1 MNVLIA
7 GGFWA
12 IAKFMVLLCC
22 TIVSM
27 IKAIYFYIKTCKK
40 WKRLTKTLY
49 VMTMVPLFASS
60 IITLG
65 GVSNIIKGDWVIKV
79 FSVVIFGGF
88 MGGWLW
94 FLLVLYELRRNR
106 AKVANCY
113 DVKDDVRLI
122 AWLLLGLM
130 LIFINL
136 PPVL

>member
-27 IKAIYFYIKTCKK
+27 IKAIYFYVNTVKK

-49 VMTMVPLFASS
+49 VMTVVPFFASL

-88 MGGWLW
+88 MGGWYVKSLLKEEGMHFSKMEIEKYKFLIESFW
-94 FLLVLYELRRNR
+94 GSSIALLVMALILYL
-106 AKVANCY
+106 
-113 DVKDDVRLI
+113 
-122 AWLLLGLM
+122 
-130 LIFINL
+130 
-136 PPVL
+136 

>member
-22 TIVSM
+22 TIISM
-27 IKAIYFYIKTCKK
+27 IKAIYFYVNTVKK

-49 VMTMVPLFASS
+49 VMTVVPFFASL

-79 FSVVIFGGF
+79 FSMMIFGGF
-88 MGGWLW
+88 MGGWYVKSLLKEEGMHFSKMEIEKYKFLIKSFW
-94 FLLVLYELRRNR
+94 GSSIALLVM
-106 AKVANCY
+106 A
-113 DVKDDVRLI
+113 LI
-122 AWLLLGLM
+122 IYL
-130 LIFINL
+130 
-136 PPVL
+136 

>member
-27 IKAIYFYIKTCKK
+27 IKAIYFYVNTVKK

-49 VMTMVPLFASS
+49 VMTVVPFFASL

-79 FSVVIFGGF
+79 FSIVIFGGF
-88 MGGWLW
+88 MGGWYVKSLLKEEGMHFSKMEIEKYKFLIKSFW
-94 FLLVLYELRRNR
+94 GSSIALLVM
-106 AKVANCY
+106 A
-113 DVKDDVRLI
+113 LI
-122 AWLLLGLM
+122 IYL
-130 LIFINL
+130 
-136 PPVL
+136 

>member
-27 IKAIYFYIKTCKK
+27 IKAIYFYVNTVKK
-40 WKRLTKTLY
+40 WKRLTRTLY
-49 VMTMVPLFASS
+49 VMTVVPFFASL

-79 FSVVIFGGF
+79 FSMMIFGGF
-88 MGGWLW
+88 IGGWYVKSLLKEEGMH
-94 FLLVLYELRRNR
+94 FSKMEIEKYKFLIKSILGSSIALLVM
-106 AKVANCY
+106 A
-113 DVKDDVRLI
+113 LI
-122 AWLLLGLM
+122 IYL
-130 LIFINL
+130 
-136 PPVL
+136 

>member
-22 TIVSM
+22 TIISM

-49 VMTMVPLFASS
+49 VMTVVPFFASL

-79 FSVVIFGGF
+79 FSMMIFGGF
-88 MGGWLW
+88 MGGWYVKSLLKEEGMHFSKMEIEKYKFLIKSFW
-94 FLLVLYELRRNR
+94 GSSIALLVM
-106 AKVANCY
+106 A
-113 DVKDDVRLI
+113 LI
-122 AWLLLGLM
+122 IYL
-130 LIFINL
+130 
-136 PPVL
+136 

>member
-27 IKAIYFYIKTCKK
+27 IKAIYFYVNTVKK

-49 VMTMVPLFASS
+49 VMTVVPFFASL

-88 MGGWLW
+88 MGGWYVKSILKEEGMHFSKMEIEKYKFLIKSFW
-94 FLLVLYELRRNR
+94 GSSIALLVM
-106 AKVANCY
+106 A
-113 DVKDDVRLI
+113 LI
-122 AWLLLGLM
+122 IYL
-130 LIFINL
+130 
-136 PPVL
+136 

>member
-27 IKAIYFYIKTCKK
+27 IKAIYFYVNTVKK

-49 VMTMVPLFASS
+49 VMTVVPFFASL

-79 FSVVIFGGF
+79 FSVVIFGGL
-88 MGGWLW
+88 MGGWYVKSLLKEEGMHFSKMEIEKYKFLIKSIW
-94 FLLVLYELRRNR
+94 GSSIALLVM
-106 AKVANCY
+106 A
-113 DVKDDVRLI
+113 LI
-122 AWLLLGLM
+122 IYL
-130 LIFINL
+130 
-136 PPVL
+136 

>member
-27 IKAIYFYIKTCKK
+27 IKAIYFYVNTVKK

-49 VMTMVPLFASS
+49 VMTVVPFFASL

-88 MGGWLW
+88 MGGWYVKSLLKEEGMHFSKMEIEKYKFLIKSFW
-94 FLLVLYELRRNR
+94 GSSIALLVM
-106 AKVANCY
+106 A
-113 DVKDDVRLI
+113 LI
-122 AWLLLGLM
+122 IYL
-130 LIFINL
+130 
-136 PPVL
+136 

>member
-22 TIVSM
+22 TVILI
-27 IKAIYFYIKTCKK
+27 IKAIYFYVNTVKK

-49 VMTMVPLFASS
+49 VMTVVPFFASL

-88 MGGWLW
+88 MGGWYVKSLLKEEGMHFSKMEIEKYKFLIKSIW
-94 FLLVLYELRRNR
+94 GSSIALLVM
-106 AKVANCY
+106 A
-113 DVKDDVRLI
+113 LI
-122 AWLLLGLM
+122 IYL
-130 LIFINL
+130 
-136 PPVL
+136 

>member
-7 GGFWA
+7 GGFWS

-27 IKAIYFYIKTCKK
+27 IKAIYFYVNTVKK

-49 VMTMVPLFASS
+49 VMTVVPFFASL

-79 FSVVIFGGF
+79 FSMMIFGGF
-88 MGGWLW
+88 IGGWYVKNLLKDESVNLSEIEIEKYKFLIKSIW
-94 FLLVLYELRRNR
+94 GSSIALLVM
-106 AKVANCY
+106 A
-113 DVKDDVRLI
+113 LI
-122 AWLLLGLM
+122 IYL
-130 LIFINL
+130 
-136 PPVL
+136 

>member
-7 GGFWA
+7 GGFWS

-27 IKAIYFYIKTCKK
+27 IKAIYFYVNTVKK

-88 MGGWLW
+88 IGGWYVKNLLKDESVNLSEIEIEKYKFLIKSFW
-94 FLLVLYELRRNR
+94 GSSIALLVM
-106 AKVANCY
+106 A
-113 DVKDDVRLI
+113 LI
-122 AWLLLGLM
+122 IYL
-130 LIFINL
+130 
-136 PPVL
+136 

>member
-27 IKAIYFYIKTCKK
+27 IKAIYFYVNTVKK
-40 WKRLTKTLY
+40 WKRLTRTLY
-49 VMTMVPLFASS
+49 VMTVVPFFASL

-88 MGGWLW
+88 MGGWYVKSLLKEEGMHFSKMEIEKYKFLIKSFW
-94 FLLVLYELRRNR
+94 GSSIALLVM
-106 AKVANCY
+106 A
-113 DVKDDVRLI
+113 LI
-122 AWLLLGLM
+122 IYL
-130 LIFINL
+130 
-136 PPVL
+136 

>member
-27 IKAIYFYIKTCKK
+27 IKAIYFYVNTVKK

-49 VMTMVPLFASS
+49 VMTVVPFFASL

-88 MGGWLW
+88 IGGWYVKSLLKEEGMHFSKMEIEKYKFLIKSFW
-94 FLLVLYELRRNR
+94 GSSIALLVM
-106 AKVANCY
+106 A
-113 DVKDDVRLI
+113 LI
-122 AWLLLGLM
+122 IYL
-130 LIFINL
+130 
-136 PPVL
+136 

>member
-27 IKAIYFYIKTCKK
+27 IKAIYFYVNTVKK

-49 VMTMVPLFASS
+49 VMTVVPFFASL

-79 FSVVIFGGF
+79 FSMMIFGGF
-88 MGGWLW
+88 IGGWYVKSLLKEEGMHFSEMEIEKYKFLIKSIW
-94 FLLVLYELRRNR
+94 GSSIALLVM
-106 AKVANCY
+106 A
-113 DVKDDVRLI
+113 LI
-122 AWLLLGLM
+122 IYL
-130 LIFINL
+130 
-136 PPVL
+136 

>member
-22 TIVSM
+22 TIISM
-27 IKAIYFYIKTCKK
+27 IKAIYFYVNTVKK

-49 VMTMVPLFASS
+49 VMTVVPFFASL

-88 MGGWLW
+88 MGGWYVKSLLKEEGMHFSKMEIEKYK
-94 FLLVLYELRRNR
+94 FLGKGFFLTGIV
-106 AKVANCY
+106 
-113 DVKDDVRLI
+113 
-122 AWLLLGLM
+122 LLLM
-130 LIFINL
+130 LLIIYL
-136 PPVL
+136 

>member
-22 TIVSM
+22 TIISM
-27 IKAIYFYIKTCKK
+27 IKAIYFYVNTVKK
-40 WKRLTKTLY
+40 WKRLTRTLY
-49 VMTMVPLFASS
+49 VMTVVPFFASL

-88 MGGWLW
+88 MGGWYVKSLLKEEGMHFSKMEIEKYKFLIKSFW
-94 FLLVLYELRRNR
+94 GSSIALLVM
-106 AKVANCY
+106 A
-113 DVKDDVRLI
+113 LI
-122 AWLLLGLM
+122 IYL
-130 LIFINL
+130 
-136 PPVL
+136 

>member
-27 IKAIYFYIKTCKK
+27 IKAIYFYVNTVKK

-49 VMTMVPLFASS
+49 VMTVIPFFASL

-88 MGGWLW
+88 MGGWYVKSLLKEEGMHFSKMEIEKYKFLIKSIW
-94 FLLVLYELRRNR
+94 GSSIALLVM
-106 AKVANCY
+106 A
-113 DVKDDVRLI
+113 LI
-122 AWLLLGLM
+122 IYL
-130 LIFINL
+130 
-136 PPVL
+136 

>member
-27 IKAIYFYIKTCKK
+27 IKAIYFYVNTVKK

-49 VMTMVPLFASS
+49 VMTVVPFFASL

-79 FSVVIFGGF
+79 FSMMIFGGF
-88 MGGWLW
+88 IGGWYVKSLLKEEGMHFSKMEIEKYKFLIKSIW
-94 FLLVLYELRRNR
+94 GSSIALLVM
-106 AKVANCY
+106 A
-113 DVKDDVRLI
+113 LI
-122 AWLLLGLM
+122 IYL
-130 LIFINL
+130 
-136 PPVL
+136 